1 MFAIMIEQW
10 VRKVLIQL
18 GYNQY
23 ELIDILVYGLGGGD
37 GWDCVAP
44 IKKNILS
51 MLLRKPVPAD
61 CTTMYN
67 L

>member
-23 ELIDILVYGLGGGD
+23 ELIDILVCGLGGGD

-44 IKKNILS
+44 IKK
-51 MLLRKPVPAD
+51 
-61 CTTMYN
+61 T
-67 L
+67 